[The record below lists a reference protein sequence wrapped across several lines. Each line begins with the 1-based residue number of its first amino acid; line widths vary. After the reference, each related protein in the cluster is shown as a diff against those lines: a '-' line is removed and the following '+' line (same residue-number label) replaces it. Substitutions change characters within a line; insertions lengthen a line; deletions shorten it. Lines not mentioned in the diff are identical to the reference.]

1 MRRREFITLLGGAA
15 ATWPMAAR
23 AQQPSNLRTIGF
35 LVSGTPSSHREWVAA
50 FVQRLR
56 ELNWTEGRNVAI
68 EIRWAEGRNE
78 RLAEITA
85 EFVRRRVDVIVT
97 SATPPTVAAKQ
108 ATSVIPIVFAAL
120 GDPVGVGLVE
130 SLARP
135 GGNATGLSLQ
145 QTDAASK
152 RLELLRDVVPGLRRL
167 AIMANSGNPSAALDM
182 REAEATARALG
193 LEAITSEILRA
204 EDIAPAFDA
213 LKGRVEALYVCND
226 PLVNINRVRMNTLAL
241 AARLPAVYG
250 FRELV
255 EAGGLISYGPN
266 YSDLFRRA
274 ADYVDKI
281 LRGAKAADIP
291 IEQPTKFDLVINL
304 TTAKALGLDVPAT
317 LLARADE
324 VIE

>member
-1 MRRREFITLLGGAA
+1 MRRRDFITLVGGAA

-23 AQQPSNLRTIGF
+23 AQQPSNLPTIGF

-85 EFVRRRVDVIVT
+85 EFVRRRADVIIT

-255 EAGGLISYGPN
+255 EAGGLMSYGPN

-304 TTAKALGLDVPAT
+304 ITAKALGLDVPAT